1 MASPFALPVVDVGP
15 LRGRASPVER
25 ARAAEA
31 IGAACREI
39 GFFYAVGHG
48 IERALV
54 EPLRAAARRFFALSE
69 EEKRAIAMERGGRAW
84 RGWFPL
90 GGELTSGAPDHKEG
104 LYFGAELAPGDPR
117 SEQPLHGANLFPAQV
132 PELRS
137 AVLEFMGAAEVAGQA
152 VLEGL
157 ALALGLDAQYF
168 RAQYTA
174 EPTTLFRVFRY
185 PPLPGGTEGWGVG
198 EHCDYGLLTFLDQ
211 DEVGGLQVRTPE
223 GWIDVPPIEGTL
235 VCNLGDMLDRLTAGA
250 LRSTPHR
257 VRNAGQRD
265 RLALAY
271 FLDPALDAEIVPL
284 PGRRAAA
291 ARGERW
297 DGTDPLAFRG
307 TYGDYLLGK
316 IAKVFPELARDV
328 LERAPP

>member
-1 MASPFALPVVDVGP
+1 MASPTALPVVDVAP
-15 LRGRASPVER
+15 LCARSDAAGRS
-25 ARAAEA
+25 RAAEA
-31 IGAACREI
+31 IGEACRDS

-48 IERALV
+48 IEAELV
-54 EPLRAAARRFFALSE
+54 QRLRAAARRFFALPE
-69 EEKRAIAMERGGRAW
+69 EAKRAISMERGGRAW

-90 GGELTSGAPDHKEG
+90 GGELTSGAADHKEG
-104 LYFGAELAPGDPR
+104 LYFGAEPRPDDPR
-117 SEQPLHGANLFPAQV
+117 EGLALHGANLFPAEV

-137 AVLEFMGAAEVAGQA
+137 AVLDFMVAAEAAGQA

-157 ALALGLDAQYF
+157 ALALGLDAGYF

-185 PPLPGGTEGWGVG
+185 PPAPAGTQSWGVG
-198 EHCDYGLLTFLDQ
+198 EHCDYGLLTLLDQ

-235 VCNLGDMLDRLTAGA
+235 VCNLGDMLDRLTGGE

-257 VRNAGQRD
+257 VRNAGARD
-265 RLALAY
+265 RIALAF

-284 PGRRAAA
+284 PGRRAT
-291 ARGERW
+291 ARGPRW
-297 DGTDPLAFRG
+297 DGADPLEFRG

-316 IAKVFPELARDV
+316 ISKVFPGLARDV
-328 LERAPP
+328 LEL